1 MVNKIGGLLEK
12 LGKEDLH
19 RRYSFLSDTKGI
31 DNLAVT
37 SDPDKELFREF
48 EQVAFDNYSDNDLIG
63 IYADKAYSEMIEESD
78 KIHSNAVNYF
88 TYENGSPTTQMADLL
103 ATSKNEKS
111 MIIAS
116 KEYIDEFREKVD
128 LEKQADQFIS
138 LYK

>member
-1 MVNKIGGLLEK
+1 MVNKIGVLLEK
-12 LGKEDLH
+12 LGKEDLQK
-19 RRYSFLSDTKGI
+19 RYSFLSDTNGI

-37 SDPDKELFREF
+37 SNLDEDLFREF
-48 EQVAFDNYSDNDLIG
+48 EQIAFDNYSDNDLIG
-63 IYADKAYSEMIEESD
+63 IYADQAYKEMIKESD
-78 KIHSNAVNYF
+78 KIHEDAVNYF

-116 KEYIDEFREKVD
+116 KDYIDEFREKVD
-128 LEKQADQFIS
+128 LEKQSDQFIS